1 VYMPSPHAR
10 PIGRA
15 AVARAALV
23 LSLAACQ
30 DPIAPAA
37 PAAPAADVVASSTT
51 LPTPTAARW
60 VVRLRDGDAADRLLA
75 AHVAESRRAGARA
88 LAAGHLHGFV
98 SALSPAEVRAL
109 QTDDAVE
116 SVEPDREIRGAGL
129 QLDAPWGLDRIDQ
142 SERPLAGTYVY
153 GSIGEGVAVYVL
165 DTGIRT
171 SHQEFGGRAQY
182 GADFVGGGT
191 PGEDCNGHGTHDA
204 GVVGGRT
211 YGVAK
216 GVTLVSVRVLDCS
229 MKGMMSQAIAALG
242 WVVDDRKA
250 HPTRPAVVNLSLEG
264 TTASAAFDAAVTEAL
279 NAGITVVVAAGN
291 ASADACAMSPARV
304 PGALTVAASDETDSL
319 AYSSNRG
326 KCVALAAPGM
336 DIASAWATDDAA
348 SRVMNGTS
356 SAAPFVA
363 GAAALYLSAHPTASP
378 AEVRTALVRNATSG
392 VLRGVP
398 ADTPNLLLSVA
409 FLNEGIP
416 LLGPNGITGPRVE
429 RW

>member
-1 VYMPSPHAR
+1 MPSPHAR
-10 PIGRA
+10 PFGCAVVGRA
-15 AVARAALV
+15 AVV
-23 LSLAACQ
+23 LALAACQ
-30 DPIAPAA
+30 DPLAPAA
-37 PAAPAADVVASSTT
+37 HVAPAAALVASA
-51 LPTPTAARW
+51 TPAAATGRW
-60 VVRLRDGDAADRLLA
+60 VVRLRGSDDVDRLLA
-75 AHVAESRRAGARA
+75 AHVAASRRAGART
-88 LAAGHLHGFV
+88 LAAGRLHGFV

-109 QTDDAVE
+109 QADVAVE

-153 GSIGEGVAVYVL
+153 ASTGGGVTVYVL

-171 SHQEFGGRAQY
+171 SHQEFGGRAAY

-191 PGEDCNGHGTHDA
+191 PGDDCNGHGTHDA
-204 GVVGGRT
+204 GVIGGRT

-242 WVVDDRKA
+242 WVVQEKKA

-264 TTASAAFDAAVTEAL
+264 TTGSAAFDQAVTEAL

-291 ASADACAMSPARV
+291 ATTDACATSPARV
-304 PGALTVAASDETDSL
+304 PGVITVAASDQTDSL
-319 AYSSNRG
+319 AYFSNRG
-326 KCVALAAPGM
+326 KCVALAAPGTE
-336 DIASAWATDDAA
+336 IASAWATDDAA

-363 GAAALYLSAHPTASP
+363 GAAALYLSAHPTAAP
-378 AEVRTALVRNATSG
+378 AEVRAALVGHATQG

-409 FLNEGIP
+409 FLNAEMPI
-416 LLGPNGITGPRVE
+416 LGPNGVTGPRVE